1 MAVLMGEITRAFF
14 VFKKIFKKIQE
25 KKKAQ
30 EAEKPDPDADSAV
43 DEDDNEPV

>member
-14 VFKKIFKKIQE
+14 VFKKIQK

-30 EAEKPDPDADSAV
+30 EAAKPDPDADSSV